1 MRVLIVEDE
10 KDLAN
15 VLSEMLELEGYHT
28 DIANDGEYGLDCA
41 MTGIYDL
48 IILDIML
55 PKLDG
60 IAVLRKLRQKQI
72 SSAVLMLT
80 AKSQI
85 EDKVDGLDSGA
96 DDYLTKPFVSKEFLA
111 RVRALCRR
119 RPLEYLSSALSFSDI
134 SLDSARHELQ
144 CGERRVNLSQKEYD
158 MMEMLL
164 LNHGQ
169 IIPKESFLTKIWGY
183 DSNAEYN
190 SIEVYVSFL
199 RKKLT
204 ALHSGVKIKI
214 VRGVGYYLEGASDAA
229 GN

>member
-85 EDKVDGLDSGA
+85 ED
-96 DDYLTKPFVSKEFLA
+96 
-111 RVRALCRR
+111 
-119 RPLEYLSSALSFSDI
+119 LSLI
-134 SLDSARHELQ
+134 H
-144 CGERRVNLSQKEYD
+144 
-158 MMEMLL
+158 
-164 LNHGQ
+164 
-169 IIPKESFLTKIWGY
+169 I
-183 DSNAEYN
+183 
-190 SIEVYVSFL
+190 
-199 RKKLT
+199 
-204 ALHSGVKIKI
+204 
-214 VRGVGYYLEGASDAA
+214 
-229 GN
+229 

>member
-1 MRVLIVEDE
+1 MRILIIEDE

-41 MTGIYDL
+41 LTSIYDL

-60 IAVLRKLRQKQI
+60 ITVLCKLRQQKI

-85 EDKVDGLDSGA
+85 EDKVDRLDSGA

-111 RVRALCRR
+111 RVRALC
-119 RPLEYLSSALSFSDI
+119 YW
-134 SLDSARHELQ
+134 SLFVQL
-144 CGERRVNLSQKEYD
+144 
-158 MMEMLL
+158 
-164 LNHGQ
+164 
-169 IIPKESFLTKIWGY
+169 
-183 DSNAEYN
+183 
-190 SIEVYVSFL
+190 
-199 RKKLT
+199 
-204 ALHSGVKIKI
+204 
-214 VRGVGYYLEGASDAA
+214 
-229 GN
+229 

>member
-1 MRVLIVEDE
+1 MRILIIEDE

-41 MTGIYDL
+41 LTGIYDL

-60 IAVLRKLRQKQI
+60 ITVLRKLRQQKI

-85 EDKVDGLDSGA
+85 EDKVDGLDNGA

-119 RPLEYLSSALSFSDI
+119 RPLEYLSSVLSFSDI
-134 SLDSARHELQ
+134 SLDSARHKLQ
-144 CGERRVNLSQKEYD
+144 CGVRRVKLSQKEYD

-169 IIPKESFLTKIWGY
+169 IIPKESFITKIWGY

-204 ALHSGVKIKI
+204 ALHSSVKIKI
-214 VRGVGYYLEGASDAA
+214 VRGVGYYLEGVSDAA

>member
-144 CGERRVNLSQKEYD
+144 CGERRVKPVSYT
-158 MMEMLL
+158 
-164 LNHGQ
+164 H
-169 IIPKESFLTKIWGY
+169 LTLPTK
-183 DSNAEYN
+183 A
-190 SIEVYVSFL
+190 
-199 RKKLT
+199 
-204 ALHSGVKIKI
+204 
-214 VRGVGYYLEGASDAA
+214 
-229 GN
+229 

>member
-1 MRVLIVEDE
+1 
-10 KDLAN
+10 
-15 VLSEMLELEGYHT
+15 
-28 DIANDGEYGLDCA
+28 

-60 IAVLRKLRQKQI
+60 IAVLRKLRQQQI

-144 CGERRVNLSQKEYD
+144 CGERRVKLSQKEYD

-199 RKKLT
+199 RKKLN

>member
-1 MRVLIVEDE
+1 MRILIVEDE

-60 IAVLRKLRQKQI
+60 IAVLRKLRQQQI

-119 RPLEYLSSALSFSDI
+119 RPCQAPSPLQFRDRILCIHFSSPAPAPAHAEPPDI
-134 SLDSARHELQ
+134 P
-144 CGERRVNLSQKEYD
+144 GFRR
-158 MMEMLL
+158 
-164 LNHGQ
+164 
-169 IIPKESFLTKIWGY
+169 
-183 DSNAEYN
+183 
-190 SIEVYVSFL
+190 
-199 RKKLT
+199 R
-204 ALHSGVKIKI
+204 
-214 VRGVGYYLEGASDAA
+214 
-229 GN
+229 

>member
-1 MRVLIVEDE
+1 MRILIVEDE

-96 DDYLTKPFVSKEFLA
+96 DDYLTKPFVSPFIFRHFA
-111 RVRALCRR
+111 GLCPSRTAMRR
-119 RPLEYLSSALSFSDI
+119 TAGKTQP
-134 SLDSARHELQ
+134 
-144 CGERRVNLSQKEYD
+144 ER
-158 MMEMLL
+158 
-164 LNHGQ
+164 
-169 IIPKESFLTKIWGY
+169 I
-183 DSNAEYN
+183 
-190 SIEVYVSFL
+190 
-199 RKKLT
+199 
-204 ALHSGVKIKI
+204 
-214 VRGVGYYLEGASDAA
+214 
-229 GN
+229 